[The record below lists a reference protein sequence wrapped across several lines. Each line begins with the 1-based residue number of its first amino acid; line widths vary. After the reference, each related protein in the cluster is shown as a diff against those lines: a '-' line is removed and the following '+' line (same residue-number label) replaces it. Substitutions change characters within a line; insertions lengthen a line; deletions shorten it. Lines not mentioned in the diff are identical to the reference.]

1 MMGLTPFERSFYP
14 MKITAIIPARYGS
27 TRFEGK
33 ALADICGKPMI
44 QHVYERTTRSSLVSD
59 VVVATDD
66 ERIAAAVRKFGGRVE
81 MTSTGHETGTDRLA
95 EVAGRIESDIIVN
108 VQGDEPLIE
117 PAMIDE
123 AIEPLVGD
131 GSIMMS
137 TLKSR
142 IKSLHDFLSPN
153 VVKVVTDWEGFA
165 LYFSRSPVPNFR
177 DKWND
182 LKDEKFSSGK
192 LLCYKHVGLY
202 VYRREFLLQFSQMS
216 PTYLELSEKLEQLR
230 VLENG
235 YRIKVVETS
244 HDSIGVDTPADLAAV
259 VDKLRKLQ

>member
-1 MMGLTPFERSFYP
+1 
-14 MKITAIIPARYGS
+14 MKITAVIPARYSS

-33 ALADICGKPMI
+33 ALADILGKPMV
-44 QHVYERTTRSSLVSD
+44 QHVYERTIQAKLVGS
-59 VVVATDD
+59 VIVATDD
-66 ERIAAAVRKFGGRVE
+66 ERIASAVRSFGGHAE
-81 MTSTGHETGTDRLA
+81 MTSRDHETGTDRLA
-95 EVAGRIESDIIVN
+95 EVAARLDSDIIVN

-123 AIEPLVGD
+123 AIAPLIKDPFIVMG
-131 GSIMMS
+131 

-142 IKSLHDFLSPN
+142 IKNLHDFLSPN
-153 VVKVVTDWEGFA
+153 VVKVVTDWEGYA

-182 LKDEKFSSGK
+182 LKDEVFASGK

-202 VYRREFLLQFSQMS
+202 VYSREFLLRFAKMP
-216 PTYLELSEKLEQLR
+216 PTFLEQAEKLEQLR

-235 YRIKVVETS
+235 CRIRVVETA
-244 HDSIGVDTPADLAAV
+244 HESIGVDTPADL
-259 VDKLRKLQ
+259 DKVLEKLKKN

>member
-1 MMGLTPFERSFYP
+1 
-14 MKITAIIPARYGS
+14 MKITAIIPARFGS

-44 QHVYERTTRSSLVSD
+44 QHVYERTIRSSLVQD
-59 VVVATDD
+59 VIVATDD
-66 ERIAAAVRKFGGRVE
+66 ERIASVVRKFGGKVE

-95 EVAGRIESDIIVN
+95 EVAARIESEIIVN

-117 PAMIDE
+117 PSMIDE
-123 AIEPLVGD
+123 AIKPMVD
-131 GSIMMS
+131 DSSIVMS

-142 IKSLHDFLSPN
+142 IKTLHDFLSPN

-165 LYFSRSPVPNFR
+165 LYFSRSPLPNFR

-192 LLCYKHVGLY
+192 LLCYKHIGLY

-235 YRIKVVETS
+235 YKIKVVETS
-244 HDSIGVDTPADLAAV
+244 HESIGVDTPADLAAV
-259 VDKLRKLQ
+259 VETLRKS

>member
-1 MMGLTPFERSFYP
+1 

-33 ALADICGKPMI
+33 ALVDIMGKPMI
-44 QHVYERTTRSSLVSD
+44 QHVYERTRRASLVSE
-59 VVVATDD
+59 VIVATDD
-66 ERIAAAVRKFGGRVE
+66 ERIAAVVRGFGGTAE
-81 MTSTGHETGTDRLA
+81 MTGTGHETGTDRLA
-95 EVAGRIESDIIVN
+95 EVAGRLTSDIIVN

-123 AIEPLVGD
+123 AIAPLVAD
-131 GSIMMS
+131 PALPMA

-142 IKSLHDFLSPN
+142 IKELHDFLSPN
-153 VVKVVTDWEGFA
+153 VVKVVTDWEGYA
-165 LYFSRSPVPNFR
+165 LYFSRSPLPNFR

-182 LKDEKFSSGK
+182 LKDEAFAAGR

-202 VYRREFLLQFSQMS
+202 VYRRDFLLQFSQMS
-216 PTYLELSEKLEQLR
+216 PTYLELAEKLEQLR

-235 YRIKVVETS
+235 YRIKVVETEHS
-244 HDSIGVDTPADLAAV
+244 SVGVDTPGDLEKVLAKMKAGS
-259 VDKLRKLQ
+259 RH

>member
-1 MMGLTPFERSFYP
+1 
-14 MKITAIIPARYGS
+14 MKITAIIPARFAS

-33 ALADICGKPMI
+33 ALADIMGKPMI
-44 QHVYERTTRSSLVSD
+44 QHVYERTRRASLVSE
-59 VVVATDD
+59 VIVATDD
-66 ERIAAAVRKFGGRVE
+66 ERIASVVRGFGGTVE

-95 EVAGRIESDIIVN
+95 EVAARLSSDIIVN

-123 AIEPLVGD
+123 AIGPLVAD
-131 GSIMMS
+131 HALPMA

-142 IKSLHDFLSPN
+142 IKELHDFLSPN
-153 VVKVVTDWEGFA
+153 VVKVVTDWEGYA
-165 LYFSRSPVPNFR
+165 LYFSRSPLPNFR

-182 LKDEKFSSGK
+182 LKDEAFASGR

-202 VYRREFLLQFSQMS
+202 VYRREFLLQFAQMS
-216 PTYLELSEKLEQLR
+216 PTYLELAEKLEQLR

-235 YRIKVVETS
+235 YRLKVVETEYS
-244 HDSIGVDTPADLAAV
+244 SIGVDTPGDLEKV
-259 VDKLRKLQ
+259 LEKLKAKG

>member
-1 MMGLTPFERSFYP
+1 

-33 ALADICGKPMI
+33 ALADILGKPMI
-44 QHVYERTTRSSLVSD
+44 QHVYERTLLTPHVSE
-59 VVVATDD
+59 VIVATDD
-66 ERIAAAVRKFGGRVE
+66 ERIASAVKRFGGRAE

-95 EVAGRIESDIIVN
+95 EVAARLDSDIIVN

-117 PAMIDE
+117 PEMINE
-123 AIEPLVGD
+123 AIDPLVQEP
-131 GSIMMS
+131 SVLMA

-142 IKSLHDFLSPN
+142 IKTLHDFLSPN
-153 VVKVVTDWEGFA
+153 VVKVVTDWEGYA
-165 LYFSRSPVPNFR
+165 LYFSRSPLPNFR

-182 LKDEKFSSGK
+182 LKDDAFSSGR

-202 VYRREFLLQFSQMS
+202 VYRREFLLQFAQMS

-244 HDSIGVDTPADLAAV
+244 HESIGVDTPGDLEAV
-259 VDKLRKLQ
+259 LARLKR

>member
-1 MMGLTPFERSFYP
+1 

-59 VVVATDD
+59 VIVATDD
-66 ERIAAAVRKFGGRVE
+66 ERIATVVRKFGGRVE

-95 EVAGRIESDIIVN
+95 EVAGRIDSDIIVN

-131 GSIMMS
+131 GSLIMS

-142 IKSLHDFLSPN
+142 IKALHDFLSPN
-153 VVKVVTDWEGFA
+153 VVKVVTDWEGYA

-244 HDSIGVDTPADLAAV
+244 HESIGVDTPADLAAV